1 MIRRTMTALAAL
13 AVLATAQPG
22 FAQTAP
28 PEPAP
33 SAALAA
39 LGRDAVQAFLAYDP
53 TIEYGTGLKAGAQDR
68 FADRSASGIAA
79 IEAVEDRL
87 YARLEAIDPR
97 GLNRADGID
106 YAILKEQLE
115 SSIGARVCRF
125 ELWNVSH
132 FGWQTGMAQL
142 AQQQA
147 VDTPEARAQALKR
160 WASLPKVVDD
170 EIANLRRGLAGGY
183 SAPKSVVRRV
193 MAQLDSLLAAP
204 ADKSPFL
211 TLAERANDAAFAAEI
226 RRLIAER
233 INPSFR
239 RYRDYL
245 RDEYLPAA
253 RTSLGVSAHPNGVEC
268 YAASLR
274 SYTTLTRTGQEVY
287 DLGRETVAGNLER
300 VKALGQQ
307 AFGTSDLPAIV
318 ARVANDPQNRFK
330 DEAELLAFSRA
341 VVDRAAARMDQAF
354 ENVPT
359 QPLVVEPFPDFM
371 RGSGVSSHYIVETD
385 PTKPGKYRI
394 NLDDVAG
401 ERRSQAA
408 ITAVHEGWPGHHL
421 QLAFSAR
428 LPKSDVS
435 KLSFNGAYLEGW
447 ARYSEALSEE
457 LGVYDDPYSPIA
469 RRLWPARG
477 MVIDPGIHLFGWTQ
491 EQVEAYVL
499 ESGRFTPQ
507 DAKDL
512 ADRVAM
518 WPGQLTAYDSGGLY
532 IMALRREAEQALGPK
547 FDLKRFHT
555 VVLGSGVVPLAKL
568 RENVEAWIAAERAR

>member
-1 MIRRTMTALAAL
+1 
-13 AVLATAQPG
+13 
-22 FAQTAP
+22 
-28 PEPAP
+28 
-33 SAALAA
+33 
-39 LGRDAVQAFLAYDP
+39 
-53 TIEYGTGLKAGAQDR
+53 
-68 FADRSASGIAA
+68 
-79 IEAVEDRL
+79 
-87 YARLEAIDPR
+87 
-97 GLNRADGID
+97 
-106 YAILKEQLE
+106 
-115 SSIGARVCRF
+115 
-125 ELWNVSH
+125 
-132 FGWQTGMAQL
+132 
-142 AQQQA
+142 
-147 VDTPEARAQALKR
+147 
-160 WASLPKVVDD
+160 
-170 EIANLRRGLAGGY
+170 
-183 SAPKSVVRRV
+183 
-193 MAQLDSLLAAP
+193 
-204 ADKSPFL
+204 
-211 TLAERANDAAFAAEI
+211 
-226 RRLIAER
+226 
-233 INPSFR
+233 
-239 RYRDYL
+239 
-245 RDEYLPAA
+245 
-253 RTSLGVSAHPNGVEC
+253 
-268 YAASLR
+268 
-274 SYTTLTRTGQEVY
+274 
-287 DLGRETVAGNLER
+287 
-300 VKALGQQ
+300 
-307 AFGTSDLPAIV
+307 V